1 MLVDLNRM
9 REMMA
14 ENALDGVVVFSR
26 PNILYMSDFQCF
38 ADRLPHRPFCV
49 ALFAKPSHE
58 AALIV
63 PAVDLPQAKAVSWIR
78 DVRAY
83 TEFGASRGLGYGP
96 SCEAV
101 LKTILEDRGLLECH
115 VGYEDRF
122 IPGIQFE
129 KLRAG
134 LPRLQWKPAS
144 LLIERVRRIKTLEEL
159 SRLRRAAEITVAG
172 FRKLAACIREG
183 VSEAELVREVKTE
196 MFREGADNLLF
207 VGLSLDSQSPYPH
220 IEEPSEHRR
229 VRSGDLVTM
238 DMGCIYRGYNAD
250 FARSYVCKH
259 ARGEEIH
266 VYHEL
271 CQRQLR
277 LIERIRPGAI
287 AADIYDQVAEEG
299 RRAMGEF
306 HFELCGH
313 GLGLE
318 LHEGPV
324 LRHNNPEPV
333 LPGMVICVEL
343 ARWLANPTRL
353 LHIED
358 TVIVSE
364 TGTEC
369 LTASLPREL
378 LAVTA

>member
-1 MLVDLNRM
+1 MLVHLSRM
-9 REMMA
+9 REMMT
-14 ENALDGVVVFSR
+14 ENGLDGVVVFSR

-38 ADRLPHRPFCV
+38 ADRLPHRRFCV
-49 ALFAKPSHE
+49 ALFANPSHE

-63 PAVDLPQAKAVSWIR
+63 PAVDLLQAKAVSWIR

-83 TEFGASRGLGYGP
+83 TEFGASRGLGHGP
-96 SCEAV
+96 SCEEV
-101 LKTILEDRGLLECH
+101 LKSILEDRGLLKCH
-115 VGYEDRF
+115 LGYEDRL
-122 IPGIQFE
+122 ISLSQFD
-129 KLRAG
+129 KLRAT
-134 LPRLQWKPAS
+134 LPRLQWKAAS
-144 LLIERVRRIKTLEEL
+144 LLIERVRGIKTSEEL
-159 SRLRRAAEITVAG
+159 HRLRRAAEITVAG

-196 MFREGADNLLF
+196 MFRQGSDNLLF
-207 VGLSLDSQSPYPH
+207 VGLSLDDQSPYPH

-259 ARGEEIH
+259 PRGDEADI
-266 VYHEL
+266 YNEL
-271 CQRQLR
+271 CERQVR
-277 LIERIRPGAI
+277 LIERIRPGGI
-287 AADIYDQVAEEG
+287 AGDIYDEAAEEG

-313 GLGLE
+313 GLGIE

-324 LRHNNPEPV
+324 LRHNNPEPI

-343 ARWLANPTRL
+343 ARWLVNPTRL

-358 TVIVSE
+358 TLIVTE
-364 TGTEC
+364 KGTEC
-369 LTASLPREL
+369 LTTSLPREL
-378 LAVTA
+378 LTVAI